1 MKGDVKRV
9 MVVDDS
15 CMYQRLLADIINAHP
30 AMQVVGVATNGKDAM
45 DQIDSLK
52 PDVITLDILMPQMD
66 GIQTLMEIRRK
77 CPEIRTIMVSSL
89 TSEGSDAAL
98 DALTL
103 GAHEYAAKPASIG
116 GVGNIRSI
124 LGNDLIAKIEALCGI
139 ESSRP
144 DPVSAPP
151 QQSTTVSNIAG
162 RIVSANRAERLELV
176 VIGVSTGGPDALTKL
191 LLQLPGDFE
200 LPVCI
205 VQHMPAEFTGKL
217 AARLDAASE
226 LTVREAQ
233 AGDRLEAGTV
243 YIAPGDFHM
252 VLESVDG
259 HDFIRLNKNPLEN
272 SCRPSADPLFRSAAA
287 IHGSR
292 CLGLVMTGMGQD
304 GLRGAEVLYAAGA
317 TILVQDEASS
327 VVWGMPKLVAQAGLA
342 EEQVPL
348 DRLAKAV
355 LERVRPLGRG
365 GRSHEKYAARGNGA

>member
-1 MKGDVKRV
+1 MKLDVKRV

-15 CMYQRLLADIINAHP
+15 CMYQRLLTDIINAHP
-30 AMQVVGVATNGKDAM
+30 GMQVVGVATNGKDAM
-45 DQIDSLK
+45 DQIDALK

-66 GIQTLMEIRRK
+66 GIQTLMEIRRRR
-77 CPEIRTIMVSSL
+77 PEIRTIMVSSL

-124 LGNDLIAKIEALCGI
+124 LSNDLIPKIEALCGI
-139 ESSRP
+139 DSSKPDPIVASPRLSATVNRVARPVASMNKSDRP
-144 DPVSAPP
+144 D
-151 QQSTTVSNIAG
+151 
-162 RIVSANRAERLELV
+162 LV

-200 LPVCI
+200 LPICI

-252 VLESVDG
+252 VLERVDG
-259 HDFIRLNKNPLEN
+259 HDFISLNQNPLEN

-292 CLGLVMTGMGQD
+292 CLGVVMTGMGQD
-304 GLRGAEVLYAAGA
+304 GLKGSEVLFAAGA

-348 DRLAKAV
+348 ERMAKAV

-365 GRSHEKYAARGNGA
+365 GKYADKNQSRGHAA

>member
-1 MKGDVKRV
+1 MDVKRV

-15 CMYQRLLADIINAHP
+15 CMYQRLLSDIINAHP

-52 PDVITLDILMPQMD
+52 PDVMTLDILMPQMD
-66 GIQTLMEIRRK
+66 GIQTMMEIRRK
-77 CPEIRTIMVSSL
+77 RPEIRTIMVSSL

-124 LGNDLIAKIEALCGI
+124 LGNDLIPKIEALCGI
-139 ESSRP
+139 ESSKP
-144 DPVSAPP
+144 SPVSALPLP
-151 QQSTTVSNIAG
+151 SVEASNIAD
-162 RIVSANRAERLELV
+162 RTASSTRTDHFELV

-200 LPVCI
+200 LPICI

-217 AARLDAASE
+217 AARLNAASE
-226 LTVREAQ
+226 MTVREAQ
-233 AGDRLEAGTV
+233 AGDRLEGGTV

-252 VLESVDG
+252 VLESVEG

-272 SCRPSADPLFRSAAA
+272 SCRPAADPLFRSAAA
-287 IHGSR
+287 IHGAR
-292 CLGLVMTGMGQD
+292 CLGVVMTGMGQD

-348 DRLAKAV
+348 DRMAKAV
-355 LERVRPLGRG
+355 LERIRPLGRG
-365 GRSHEKYAARGNGA
+365 GNSQRQYAARGTGA